1 MERRNKKKVYKIS
14 IISAIIL
21 MAFSF
26 LAGINYKERQVEKLE
41 IIKDYKTNIVNKY
54 QDEYGDYIK
63 DVNFDLYWQVWD
75 ELKNKYVDQ
84 DKLNEK
90 DLFYGSLKG
99 MVQSIGDP
107 YTSFLDPDLA
117 KEFNDDMSGSFE
129 GIGAEIGI
137 RKEILTV
144 IAPLPD
150 TPAFN
155 AGIKSGDRIYEINGE
170 STMGI
175 TIDEA
180 VNKIRGEKGTE
191 VILTVYRDGFDEPKE
206 INIIRGT
213 IKIDSVKTEYLEEE
227 NIFVINIYSFN
238 SDTGIAFN
246 RAIEELRNKNPKGII
261 LDLRNNPGGYLEI
274 AVDIASKW
282 VESGPI
288 VIEKFDEEIEESYM
302 ARGIA
307 RLKDYNTVVLV
318 DGGSASASEIVA
330 GALQDY
336 GLATIVGTQT
346 FGKGSVQSLSD
357 FSDGS
362 SLKITVAKWL
372 TPKGSYITEVGIT
385 PDKVIKYTIEDFE
398 NDTDLQLEAGIKV
411 INGEEV
417 ISQVD
422 DNDFDEIVENQDN
435 GRKEVG
441 DEIDDNENIE

>member
-435 GRKEVG
+435 GKKEVG